1 MRAYIA
7 TCMIGSFAFDSQ
19 ENVLEKR
26 LFKKDAQ
33 EVAGKLRKT
42 RNGEMLPE
50 EKDIIDALRI
60 RGVKEI
66 VWSKKIQV
74 SGVSCLEEKDN
85 LAERKLASEFRR
97 LALDTKWS
105 NSQAD
110 INDFMSK
117 VNVELT
123 KTELKKE
130 KKDILLMRV
139 ISVIDELDKD
149 INIFTEMLREW
160 YGLHFPE
167 ALKAIKSNQRFAEI
181 VSKYGKRE
189 NIEDPELSALAKKS
203 SGMSLSDED
212 IQKMKAFAGDITR
225 LDERRASLSSYLEAL
240 SRACIPNLSAV
251 AGPLLASRLLNLAG
265 GLEKISKMPSST
277 IQLLGAEKALFRH
290 LKGEGK
296 APKYGVLFGHPLV
309 QNAPKEKKGK
319 AARLIASKLT
329 IASRMDMF
337 SGRDES
343 QRFSRELEEAIN
355 KL

>member
-1 MRAYIA
+1 
-7 TCMIGSFAFDSQ
+7 MIGSFAFDSE
-19 ENVLEKR
+19 ENILEKR
-26 LFKKDAQ
+26 LFKKDPE
-33 EVAGKLRKT
+33 EVSRKLKKT
-42 RNGEMLPE
+42 RKGEMIPE
-50 EKDIIDALRI
+50 EKDIVDALKI
-60 RGVKEI
+60 RGIKEI

-74 SGVSCLEEKDN
+74 SGISCLEEKDN
-85 LAERKLASEFRR
+85 LAEKKLTSEFRKLAMDF
-97 LALDTKWS
+97 KWS

-117 VNVELT
+117 VNIELT

-139 ISVIDELDKD
+139 ISVIDELDKE

-167 ALKAIKSNQRFAEI
+167 SLKHVKSNQKFTEM
-181 VSKYGKRE
+181 VSKYGRRE
-189 NIEDPELSALAKKS
+189 NIEDESLSSLARKS
-203 SGMSLSDED
+203 SGMNLSDED
-212 IQKMKAFAGDITR
+212 LQKMKNFAGDIMR
-225 LDERRASLSSYLEAL
+225 LDERRASLSAYLETL
-240 SRACIPNLSAV
+240 CKISIPNLSAV
-251 AGPLLASRLLNLAG
+251 GGPLLAARLLNLAG

-296 APKYGVLFGHPLV
+296 APKYGVLFGHTLV
-309 QNAPKEKKGK
+309 QNAPKDRKGK
-319 AARLIASKLT
+319 VARLIASKLS

-337 SGRDES
+337 SERNEGEKLS
-343 QRFSRELEEAIN
+343 KELEETIN

>member
-7 TCMIGSFAFDSQ
+7 TCMIGSFAIDSE
-19 ENVLEKR
+19 ENILEKR
-26 LFKKDAQ
+26 LFKKDPE
-33 EVAGKLRKT
+33 EVARKLKKT
-42 RNGEMLPE
+42 RKGEMIPE

-60 RGVKEI
+60 RGIKEI
-66 VWSKKIQV
+66 VWNKKIQV
-74 SGVSCLEEKDN
+74 SGTSCLEEKDN
-85 LAERKLASEFRR
+85 LAEKKLTSEFRKI
-97 LALDTKWS
+97 ALDLRWS

-117 VNVELT
+117 VNIELT

-130 KKDILLMRV
+130 KRDILFMRV
-139 ISVIDELDKD
+139 ISVIDELDKE
-149 INIFTEMLREW
+149 INVFTEMLREW

-167 ALKAIKSNQRFAEI
+167 SLKQIKSNQKFTEI
-181 VSKYGKRE
+181 VSKYGRRD
-189 NIEDPELSALAKKS
+189 NIEDEELSKLAKKS

-212 IQKMKAFAGDITR
+212 LQKMKSFAGDIIR
-225 LDERRASLSSYLEAL
+225 LEERRRSLSAYLETL
-240 SRACIPNLSAV
+240 CKISIPNLSAV
-251 AGPLLASRLLNLAG
+251 AGPLLAARLLNLAG

-296 APKYGVLFGHPLV
+296 APKYGVLFGHPLI
-309 QNAPKEKKGK
+309 QNALKERKGK
-319 AARLIASKLT
+319 VARLIASKLS

-337 SGRDES
+337 SEKDEGEKLS
-343 QRFSRELEEAIN
+343 KELEENIN